1 MGRSFLYD
9 DTVIHP
15 LVTAGLLRDEELEPE
30 HLRLTGAILG
40 PKLIR
45 HTRALEILASN
56 PLPTGESS

>member
-1 MGRSFLYD
+1 MGW
-9 DTVIHP
+9 
-15 LVTAGLLRDEELEPE
+15 LLRDEELEPQ

-45 HTRALEILASN
+45 HTRALKILASN